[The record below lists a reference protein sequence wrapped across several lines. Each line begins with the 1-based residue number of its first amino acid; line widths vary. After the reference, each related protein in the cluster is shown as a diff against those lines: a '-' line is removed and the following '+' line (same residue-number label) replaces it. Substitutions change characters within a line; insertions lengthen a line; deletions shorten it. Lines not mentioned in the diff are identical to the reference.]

1 MSEKMTPERVL
12 HKLLACGQKEEM
24 KAVLALIAE
33 RDQLEAMVD
42 GFWWYLDQAY
52 NIESREELEVIAE
65 GWEPSNPMQVAI
77 HHIWKREPKVVE
89 LDAKLVAAEERMAAM
104 EGALREIRQ
113 AIFDAGDDPVA
124 RIGAFD
130 QITAA
135 LDGTTTSQKG
145 EDHDQ
150 EV

>member
-89 LDAKLVAAEERMAAM
+89 LDAKLAAAEERMAAM
-104 EGALREIRQ
+104 EGALKTI
-113 AIFDAGDDPVA
+113 GDLMEGSA
-124 RIGAFD
+124 RDGKPWRYAWRVKELVV
-130 QITAA
+130 

-145 EDHDQ
+145 EDH
-150 EV
+150 E

>member
-12 HKLLACGQKEEM
+12 RMLLMCGQKEEM
-24 KAVLALIAE
+24 KAVRALITE
-33 RDQLEAMVD
+33 RDRLRDGQNEAIEM
-42 GFWWYLDQAY
+42 Y
-52 NIESREELEVIAE
+52 NGI
-65 GWEPSNPMQVAI
+65 
-77 HHIWKREPKVVE
+77 K
-89 LDAKLVAAEERMAAM
+89 AKLAAAEERMTAM